1 MSRGPR
7 PDDAFNIRRSAPEHQ
22 SEIGWCGA
30 RATADENSLYGLVIR
45 LFFPTLLLLRAGRI
59 GNFLSITRAANSALT
74 TAGAELH
81 LTQAWSLLAKFDG
94 EFAKGS
100 QTYAGTGTLRYAW

>member
-1 MSRGPR
+1 
-7 PDDAFNIRRSAPEHQ
+7 
-22 SEIGWCGA
+22 
-30 RATADENSLYGLVIR
+30 
-45 LFFPTLLLLRAGRI
+45 
-59 GNFLSITRAANSALT
+59 LT

-94 EFAKGS
+94 EFAKVS

>member
-1 MSRGPR
+1 MSRWIAIPK
-7 PDDAFNIRRSAPEHQ
+7 
-22 SEIGWCGA
+22 
-30 RATADENSLYGLVIR
+30 
-45 LFFPTLLLLRAGRI
+45 
-59 GNFLSITRAANSALT
+59 NSALT

-100 QTYAGTGTLRYAW
+100 QTYAGTGTVRYVW